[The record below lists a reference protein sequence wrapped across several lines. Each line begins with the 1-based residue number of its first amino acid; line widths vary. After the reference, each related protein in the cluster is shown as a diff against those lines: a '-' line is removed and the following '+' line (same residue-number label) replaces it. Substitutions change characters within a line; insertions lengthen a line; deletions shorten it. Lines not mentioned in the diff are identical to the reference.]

1 MLPLDPF
8 PAFIAALTQQLQHAL
23 PGETAQQPMNA
34 RPSRLSTAEYLVQY
48 PGYRSSAVLML
59 LFPGETGP
67 NTALII
73 RPEYDG
79 AHSGQLAFPGGRAE
93 KTDPSLLHTALRETQ
108 EEIGVKLHPE
118 QVIGQLSP
126 IYIPVSNF
134 LVQPFIAVMHEEPRF
149 HADPH
154 EVVDI
159 INVPLEH
166 FLNPEIKTKQ
176 HITVGKNMRMH
187 VPGYTI
193 GDRLLWG
200 ATAMMMSEVEFLL
213 RS

>member
-8 PAFIAALTQQLQHAL
+8 HEFTAALAGRLQDAL
-23 PGETAQQPMNA
+23 PGEAAQFAMTARTPQ
-34 RPSRLSTAEYLVQY
+34 LSMAGYLEQN
-48 PGYRSSAVLML
+48 PGHRKSAVLML
-59 LFPGETGP
+59 LFPGENGP
-67 NTALII
+67 NTALIV

-108 EEIGVKLHPE
+108 EEVGIKLEPE
-118 QVIGQLSP
+118 AVIGKLSP
-126 IYIPVSNF
+126 VYIPVSNF
-134 LVQPFIAVMHEEPRF
+134 LVQPFVAVMHSEPRF
-149 HADPH
+149 YADPR

-159 INVPLEH
+159 INVPLQH
-166 FLNPEIKTKQ
+166 FLDPAVKTKQ
-176 HITVGKNMRMH
+176 HITVGKNMHMH

-193 GDRLLWG
+193 GNRLLWG

-213 RS
+213 RK

>member
-1 MLPLDPF
+1 MLLLDPF
-8 PAFIAALTQQLQHAL
+8 HEFTSALANRLQSEL
-23 PGETAQQPMNA
+23 PGEGAQQAMTA
-34 RPSRLSTAEYLVQY
+34 RTPQLSIAGYLEQN
-48 PGYRSSAVLML
+48 PDHRKSAVLML
-59 LFPGETGP
+59 LFPGENGP

-108 EEIGVKLHPE
+108 EEIGIKLEPE
-118 QVIGQLSP
+118 AVIGKLSP

-134 LVQPFIAVMHEEPRF
+134 LVQPFVAVMHTEPRF
-149 HADPH
+149 YADPR

-159 INVPLEH
+159 INVPLQH
-166 FLNPEIKTKQ
+166 FLDPAVKTKQ